1 MTELNPVAA
10 FNAAYAA
17 AQAKCE
23 NPPLDSMNPAY
34 RSKFS
39 SLAATRNS
47 IVPVFAAEG
56 LAIQQTAV
64 TTMVGERLF
73 AGVHTVLRHKG
84 GHVEDLGDCLMP
96 VQKMDAQ
103 GIASCLTYAKRQSLQ
118 ALAGVTGEVDD
129 DAEGAGKAKPIPVN
143 GKGIGVHNPLGDV
156 KIDDRAVAYADAFR
170 EALTNGD
177 VSQVAADL
185 KAEEDH
191 EELYRAVWSL
201 LDSKARSEIKRRL
214 ANKEAA

>member
-17 AQAKCE
+17 AQTKCD

-47 IVPVFAAEG
+47 IVPVFASHG
-56 LAIQQTAV
+56 IAIQQTAV
-64 TTMVGERLF
+64 TQMVGERLF
-73 AGVHTVLRHKG
+73 AGVHTVLRHKD

-118 ALAGVTGEVDD
+118 ALAGVTGETDD
-129 DAEGAGKAKPIPVN
+129 DANQAANVPVAK
-143 GKGIGVHNPLGDV
+143 KGIGVHSPLGDV
-156 KIDDRAVAYADAFR
+156 VPDDNAVRYADAFK
-170 EALTNGD
+170 EALND
-177 VSQVAADL
+177 SPEAVAAVHADL
-185 KAEEDH
+185 HAEG
-191 EELYRAVWSL
+191 EELYRAAWSL
-201 LDSKARSEIKRRL
+201 LDSKSRTAIKKLLDARK
-214 ANKEAA
+214 AA